1 MQEQETQSLYVGR
14 VEVSGMLNVRSA
26 PDGAVIGRLEPGEEV
41 DVLRDEG
48 EWVEIAY
55 AGGTG
60 YAAKRYICFAQARQE
75 ARIIITDEEGVV
87 FAPAGGF
94 TLRIAAGPID

>member
-1 MQEQETQSLYVGR
+1 MQETQGLYVGR
-14 VEVSGMLNVRSA
+14 VEVSGMLNVRDA
-26 PDGAVIGRLEPGEEV
+26 PDGAVIGKLAPGEEV

-55 AGGTG
+55 AGSTG

-75 ARIIITDEEGVV
+75 ARIIITDEEG
-87 FAPAGGF
+87 FAFVPVGGF
-94 TLRIAAGPID
+94 TLRMEAGPVD

>member
-1 MQEQETQSLYVGR
+1 MQETQGLYVGR
-14 VEVSGMLNVRSA
+14 VEVSGMLNVRA
-26 PDGAVIGRLEPGEEV
+26 EPGGTVIGSLAPGEEV

-55 AGGTG
+55 GDGMG
-60 YAAKRYICFAQARQE
+60 YAAKRYICFAQARQD
-75 ARIIITDEEGVV
+75 ARIIITDEEG
-87 FAPAGGF
+87 FAFTPAGGF

>member
-41 DVLRDEG
+41 DVLKDEG

-60 YAAKRYICFAQARQE
+60 YAAKRYICFAQVRQE
-75 ARIIITDEEGVV
+75 ARIIITDEEGVA